1 MELHQTKDHVL
12 SPAGGLGLRYLS
24 LAAVVATFALITLG
38 GVVRVTDSGLACPDW
53 PLCHGRLIP
62 PLESHVLIEYSH
74 RLLASLVGILVV
86 LMGVVTWWKYRSE
99 SRIVIPV
106 TLALGFLV
114 AEVILGGITVVTELP
129 PAVVTAHLAVSQALL
144 ALLLI
149 VLVQTWRLSEA
160 IKPFT
165 GSLFWW
171 TLVAALGTLVV
182 LLSGSYAVGAG
193 AGTACTDWPLCN
205 GSLLPSG
212 ELEWTHMTHRLLA
225 GMIAVMVGWVAVL
238 AWRHHPRSPLLP
250 WLSALIVFVL
260 VAQVL
265 AGAANPWF
273 DFVAAARALHLSLAT
288 VLWGG
293 LVMLVALAWPPPK
306 TLLPLAIPPNEAQL
320 QQSRSLGRVISSY
333 ISLTKPHIMLLLLL
347 TALGGMV
354 LAAKGMPS
362 LGVLLAVLTGGA
374 MASGGASAINH
385 ALDQDIDQRMKRT
398 RRRPVAAWQISPRAA
413 LAFGL
418 ALNFIAFATLWVGAN
433 LTAALLAMSGT
444 ALYVLVYTR
453 WLKRSTTQN
462 IVIGGA
468 AGAIPPLVGWAA
480 VTGSLDLPAF
490 YLFAIIFFW
499 TPPHF
504 WALSLLMKDDY
515 ARANIPMLPVIRGVS
530 ATARDILLYT
540 ILLVTITILFFTL
553 EAVGWLYFAGAIAL
567 GTVFLVMAWRLLRSS
582 IVRRAR
588 QLYLY
593 SLLYLALLFGV
604 VIVDSAV
611 QL

>member
-12 SPAGGLGLRYLS
+12 SPARGLGLRYLS

-38 GVVRVTDSGLACPDW
+38 GIVRVTDSGLACPDW
-53 PLCHGRLIP
+53 PLCQGRLIP
-62 PLESHVLIEYSH
+62 PLEFHVLIEYSH

-99 SRIVIPV
+99 SRVLVSV

-114 AEVILGGITVVTELP
+114 AQIILGGVTVLTELSA
-129 PAVVTAHLAVSQALL
+129 AVVTAHLAVSQALL

-149 VLVQTWRLSEA
+149 TLVQTWGLSEA
-160 IKPFT
+160 TKPFT

-171 TLVAALGTLVV
+171 TLIATLGTLVV
-182 LLSGSYAVGAG
+182 LLSGSYAVRAGAG
-193 AGTACTDWPLCN
+193 AVCTGWPLCN
-205 GSLLPSG
+205 ESLLPSG
-212 ELEWTHMTHRLLA
+212 ELEWTHMAHRLLA
-225 GMIAVMVGWVAVL
+225 GIVAVMVGWVAVL
-238 AWRHHPRSPLLP
+238 AWRHRSRSPLLP
-250 WLSALIVFVL
+250 WLSALIVFLL
-260 VAQVL
+260 VAQIL

-288 VLWGG
+288 VLWGS

-306 TLLPLAIPPNEAQL
+306 TLLPLAIPPDEAQL
-320 QQSRSLGRVISSY
+320 QQSRSLGRVISNY

-398 RRRPVAAWQISPRAA
+398 RRRPVATWQISPRAA

-540 ILLVTITILFFTL
+540 ILLVTVTILFFTL
-553 EAVGWLYFAGAIAL
+553 EAVGWLYFAGAITL
-567 GTVFLVMAWRLLRSS
+567 GTVFIVMAWRLLRSS

-604 VIVDSAV
+604 VIVDSIV